1 MTRREELQR
10 AIQRGATLLHDT
22 SKLERE
28 LASLPPD
35 PARCLHAVALDGLLT
50 TPTPAP
56 PFVIEGLVP
65 ARVVT
70 LLGGHGGAGKSIVG
84 LTLAAHVAGGAHTW
98 ADHRIADGT
107 ALYVSLEDSGEVVR
121 YRLRKIVEEYGLDA
135 TRIARR
141 LVVVDGTGA
150 DAALGFELNDMG
162 QRRLALT
169 AAHAEVAELAA
180 GAKLVVI
187 DNASDAFDANENE
200 RRMVRAFIRSLA
212 KIASENDAG
221 MILLAHIDKAAARNG
236 SQGNTYSG
244 STAWHNSARSRLA
257 LVSNEGAVEL
267 VPEKLN
273 FGRVANPIALAW
285 SETGVLLPVSRS
297 AGGAKREDAEHIMA
311 AMRAAR
317 AAGVDVGAART
328 GSVTTHTALSTF
340 DELPAHLQGARGKRA
355 FWSAVG
361 KLQASG
367 AIQLQE
373 IVTGQRKKKNVLV
386 IAGCAESETSESA
399 RAKSPHPYALN
410 SAHRDEGIAPVCAK
424 SAPNDPAQFGA
435 EEERPIW
442 EADDD

>member
-1 MTRREELQR
+1 MSRGLELKAMDDLAASR
-10 AIQRGATLLHDT
+10 TLAAVP
-22 SKLERE
+22 LE
-28 LASLPPD
+28 
-35 PARCLHAVALDGLLT
+35 GLLA

-56 PFVIEGLVP
+56 PFAIEGLIP

-70 LLGGHGGAGKSIVG
+70 LLGGHGGAGKSMVG
-84 LTLAAHVAGGAHTW
+84 LTLAAHVASGAHTW
-98 ADHRIADGT
+98 AGHRVSDGT
-107 ALYVSLEDSGEVVR
+107 ALFVSLEDGGEVVR
-121 YRLRKIVEEYGLDA
+121 YRLRRIIEEYGLDA
-135 TRIARR
+135 ERIARR
-141 LVVVDGTGA
+141 LVVVDGTAG

-169 AAHAEVAELAA
+169 TTHAEVVELAA

-273 FGRVANPIALAW
+273 FGRVADPIALAW

-297 AGGAKREDAEHIMA
+297 AGEAKREDAEHVIA

-328 GSVTTHTALSTF
+328 GSVTTHATLATF
-340 DELPAHLQGARGKRA
+340 DELPAHLKGARGKRA

-386 IAGCAESETSESA
+386 ISDCAKAATDDCA
-399 RAKSPHPYALN
+399 RAKPPHPYALN
-410 SAHRDEGIAPVCAK
+410 SAHRVEGIAPVCAK
-424 SAPNDPAQFGA
+424 SAPNDSAQFGA

-442 EADDD
+442 QEEVGDE

>member
-1 MTRREELQR
+1 MRADSELTAREMR
-10 AIQRGATLLHDT
+10 D
-22 SKLERE
+22 
-28 LASLPPD
+28 LAPEEIA
-35 PARCLHAVALDGLLT
+35 ARCGRGSESDDITDRARALVAVSLEGLLT

-56 PFVIEGLVP
+56 PFVIECLVP

-98 ADHRIADGT
+98 ANHRVADGT

-150 DAALGFELNDMG
+150 DAALGYELNDMG
-162 QRRLALT
+162 QRRLVLT

-187 DNASDAFDANENE
+187 DNASDAYDANENE

-221 MILLAHIDKAAARNG
+221 MILLAHIDKAAARHG

-257 LVSNEGAVEL
+257 LVSNDGAVEL

-273 FGRVANPIALAW
+273 FGRVADPIALAW
-285 SETGVLLPVSRS
+285 SDTGVLLPVSRS
-297 AGGAKREDAEHIMA
+297 AGDQGNDDSEHVMA
-311 AMRAAR
+311 AMRAAQ

-328 GSVTTHTALSTF
+328 GPATAQSVLSTF
-340 DELPAHLQGARGKRA
+340 DELPSHLRGSKGRRP

-361 KLQASG
+361 KLQSSG
-367 AIQLQE
+367 RIVQTE
-373 IVTGQRKKKNVLV
+373 IVTGQRNRRKVLAFV
-386 IAGCAESETSESA
+386 GS
-399 RAKSPHPYALN
+399 
-410 SAHRDEGIAPVCAK
+410 
-424 SAPNDPAQFGA
+424 
-435 EEERPIW
+435 
-442 EADDD
+442 